1 MEHSQSVLNNH
12 FRHEEAKEREAERL
26 RQELE
31 ERQRRAQERRE
42 SLKEV
47 PRLDH
52 FETVKL
58 NRELT
63 EREKQESNAT
73 LNEEMFVK
81 RNKAL
86 AQREDSIE
94 AIKEHA
100 RNYNYDVEIVRQRL
114 QIDEKIEDAVSNAA
128 KHELELKLEMAG
140 ALRADRL
147 RADAERRASLRHD
160 IVE

>member
-1 MEHSQSVLNNH
+1 MEHSQSVLNNY

-42 SLKEV
+42 SLKEA

-52 FETVKL
+52 FEAVKL

-81 RNKAL
+81 HNKAL

-100 RNYNYDVEIVRQRL
+100 RNYNYDVEIVRQRREV
-114 QIDEKIEDAVSNAA
+114 DEKIEDAVSNAA
-128 KHELELKLEMAG
+128 KHELELKLEMAE

-147 RADAERRASLRHD
+147 RAGAERRASLRHD
-160 IVE
+160 VVE